1 MLVGCPIR
9 KPADQ
14 LVCAHPRSL
23 SQLVASFIASESL
36 GIPRTPFSA
45 FPAVNTRR
53 CCRPAVFSLLAR
65 NPEKYSYSSF
75 LLLFIF
81 FQHVKERDLKE
92 CVSKSAR
99 QRVVTHN
106 PSLVTTLKL

>member
-9 KPADQ
+9 KPADR

-45 FPAVNTRR
+45 FPAVTTEVM
-53 CCRPAVFSLLAR
+53 PARSLFYFFLLVVQHLAMLNYFSLF
-65 NPEKYSYSSF
+65 SSNMSKNV
-75 LLLFIF
+75 
-81 FQHVKERDLKE
+81 FQLT
-92 CVSKSAR
+92 
-99 QRVVTHN
+99 VT
-106 PSLVTTLKL
+106 SDQ